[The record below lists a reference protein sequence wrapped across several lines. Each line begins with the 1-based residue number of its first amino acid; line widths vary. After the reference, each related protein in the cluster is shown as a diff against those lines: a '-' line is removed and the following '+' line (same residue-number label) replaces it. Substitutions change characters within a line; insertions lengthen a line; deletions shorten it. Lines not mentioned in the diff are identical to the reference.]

1 MQRLG
6 TAIDAQALLAI
17 SGDTT
22 RGRQLFAESQ
32 AVQCRSCH
40 AVAGTGGAVGPA
52 LDRVGTRLDRRQLLE
67 SLLEPSKTVAPEYRT
82 WLAVTEDG
90 RSVTGLLVAQDQK
103 TISIVDATGKRT
115 DLATATIDE
124 LAAVPTSLMPEQLL
138 RDLTAQQGADLL
150 AYLESLR

>member
-1 MQRLG
+1 M
-6 TAIDAQALLAI
+6 
-17 SGDTT
+17 
-22 RGRQLFAESQ
+22 
-32 AVQCRSCH
+32 
-40 AVAGTGGAVGPA
+40 
-52 LDRVGTRLDRRQLLE
+52 
-67 SLLEPSKTVAPEYRT
+67 APEYRT

-90 RSVTGLLVAQDQK
+90 RCVTGLLVAQDQK